1 MADYDLCVIGAGP
14 SGYAAAIRA
23 WDFGKRVALVDR
35 GPLGGAGIHHGALS
49 SKTLWELSKD
59 YRKALHR
66 DRGFVAESVSLDW
79 GQVLHCVD
87 QAVDEKVEQLQRQ
100 LDALRVPRHDHAGC
114 IEFISGTARFE
125 SAGRVR
131 IEGGELGLRTLTADH
146 FVLATGTRPR
156 ELPEIPVDGRTIL
169 TSDHLMGLPDF
180 PRSLVILG
188 AGVVGCEFATIFA
201 NYGQTKVYVI
211 DRADRILPFE
221 DEDVA
226 RICSRNLE
234 SKGVTV
240 HHRCQLVSMHV
251 VGPQVEYT
259 IEHHT
264 GGRETIRVDK
274 ALISIGRVPNT
285 GGLGLEEIG
294 VKLDERGY
302 VADDDGQ
309 TTVPN
314 IWAAGDITRDLAL
327 VSVGEG
333 EGRHVVERLWGGRT
347 APMLKDNLSTIYFLD
362 PEVATV
368 GMSEQEAQKQRI
380 PYKVAVYG
388 YGLVNRAIAMRATSG
403 FVKILTTDC
412 EDMKILGMRALGVHA
427 STTIEAVALI
437 MQQDRSVRE
446 LADLLHPHPAVTEC
460 VQDCV
465 RMLLGTS
472 IHKPHVFQAELRL
485 SRVTYEVDGT
495 TSEAELHPAGAA

>member
-1 MADYDLCVIGAGP
+1 MSDYDLCVIGAGP
-14 SGYAAAIRA
+14 SGYAAAVRA
-23 WDFGKRVALVDR
+23 WDFGKKVALVDK

-79 GQVLHCVD
+79 GQVLHCVE

-100 LDALRVPRHDHAGC
+100 LDALSRPGHDHPGS
-114 IEFISGTARFE
+114 IEFIHGAAHFE
-125 SAGRVR
+125 SASRVR
-131 IEGGELGLRTLTADH
+131 IEGGDQGMRTLTADH
-146 FVLATGTRPR
+146 FAVATGSRPR
-156 ELPEIPVDGRTIL
+156 ELPEIPVDGRTII
-169 TSDHLMGLPDF
+169 TSDHIGGLKEF

-226 RICSRNLE
+226 RVCSRNLE
-234 SKGVTV
+234 NKGVTV
-240 HHRCQLVSMHV
+240 HHRCRLVSMEV

-264 GGRETIRVDK
+264 GGREAIRVDK

-285 GGLGLEEIG
+285 GGMGLEEIG
-294 VKLDERGY
+294 VKLDDRGY
-302 VADDDGQ
+302 IADDDGQ
-309 TTVPN
+309 TTVPG
-314 IWAAGDITRDLAL
+314 IWAVGDITRDLAL
-327 VSVGEG
+327 VSVGEE
-333 EGRHVVERLWGGRT
+333 EGRHAIERIWGGRT
-347 APMLKDNLSTIYFLD
+347 VPMSKDNFSTIYFLD

-368 GMSEQEAQKQRI
+368 GLSEQEAQKQRI

-388 YGLVNRAIAMRATSG
+388 YGLVNRAIAMRARSG

-412 EDMKILGMRALGVHA
+412 DDMKILGMRALGVHA
-427 STTIEAVALI
+427 STTIEAVALV
-437 MQQDRSVRE
+437 MQHGRSVRE
-446 LADLLHPHPAVTEC
+446 LANLLHPHPAVTEC

-472 IHKPHVFQAELRL
+472 IHKPHVFQSELRL
-485 SRVTYEVDGT
+485 SQVSYEADGT
-495 TSEAELHPAGAA
+495 TSQLALRPVASK